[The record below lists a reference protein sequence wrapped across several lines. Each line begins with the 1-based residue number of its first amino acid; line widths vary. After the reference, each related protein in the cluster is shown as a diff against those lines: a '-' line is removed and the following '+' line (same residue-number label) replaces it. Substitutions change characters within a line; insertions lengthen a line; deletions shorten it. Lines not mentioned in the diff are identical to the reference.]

1 VFLPWTTGYL
11 QGGKSGERRWRS
23 VLLSILP
30 VLLITA
36 CAQQDTASDSVAR
49 EAYRAA
55 LLRDGEAKQDFSVP
69 PPPPIPAPAPIVV
82 APEPPSPADTRR
94 VSLAVTEDVPLRDVL
109 FRLAREAGIDLELD
123 PSITGGVIAIAHDRP
138 FIEVVD
144 RLAAQAGLRYSMRNG
159 VLRVERDTPYLKTY
173 RVDYPNLV
181 RKGVTSI
188 RSSTDISTSVAN
200 ASGTPGGGSNASKS
214 EVSVETVSDYWD
226 EVRASI
232 GAILASAPPAAG
244 GGEPGPATEAGT
256 VDRRFTINRQ
266 AGLLTV
272 FATGREH
279 AEIGHFLDRLRDS
292 SSAQVLIE
300 AKIVEVLLDDGY
312 QTGIDW
318 SLLADDLAISGQLG
332 TAFVLD
338 ATGFTRFALDTGDF
352 DAAVTFVQ
360 EFGTART
367 LSSPRLLAL
376 NNQQAVLKV
385 AENDVFFTV
394 DVDLAVLGNVN
405 NAQVVQSIDTEA
417 NTVPIGLIM
426 TVQPSVDRA
435 SRDIT
440 LNLRPTVTRVVR
452 RVQDPNPELAAANVV
467 SEIPVVEV
475 REVDTVV
482 RMHSGEIVVMGGLMQ
497 ERTINNSQRTPGLA
511 DIPLLG
517 ELFTGRDDQAQ
528 VSELVIF
535 LKATI
540 VDGPTYHAQDQ
551 RVYDAFTED
560 PRPLQF

>member
-1 VFLPWTTGYL
+1 MR
-11 QGGKSGERRWRS
+11 SGIGSALGWALAA
-23 VLLSILP
+23 LLT
-30 VLLITA
+30 VMVVA
-36 CAQQDTASDSVAR
+36 GCAESDVTSDSASR

-55 LLRDGEAKQDFSVP
+55 LLRDRAARDEAVP
-69 PPPPIPAPAPIVV
+69 PPPPIPAPAPIVI
-82 APEPPSPADTRR
+82 APEPPSIAGTRL

-109 FRLAREAGIDLELD
+109 FRLAREAEVDLELD
-123 PSITGGVIAIAHDRP
+123 PGITGGVIAIAHDRP
-138 FIEVVD
+138 FIEVVE
-144 RLAAQAGLRYSMRNG
+144 RLATAAGLRYSMRDG
-159 VLRVERDTPYLKTY
+159 VLRVERDTPYLDTY
-173 RVDYPNLV
+173 RIDFPNMV
-181 RKGVTSI
+181 RKGLTSI
-188 RSSTDISTSVAN
+188 RSSTDISTSVASAGGTTGDGTN
-200 ASGTPGGGSNASKS
+200 ASNA
-214 EVSVETVSDYWD
+214 EVLVETISDYWE
-226 EVRASI
+226 EVRESI
-232 GAILASAPPAAG
+232 GAILATAPAVPAGDGDPRQTLGA
-244 GGEPGPATEAGT
+244 AS
-256 VDRRFTINRQ
+256 DRRFTLNRQ
-266 AGLLTV
+266 GGLLTA

-279 AEIGHFLDRLRDS
+279 AEISRFLDRLRES
-292 SSAQVLIE
+292 STAQVLIE
-300 AKIVEVLLDDGY
+300 AKIVEVLLDDRF

-318 SLLADDLAISGQLG
+318 SLLAGELALSGQLG
-332 TAFVLD
+332 TSFVLD

-367 LSSPRLLAL
+367 LSSPRILAL
-376 NNQQAVLKV
+376 NNQQALLKV

-394 DVDLAVLGNVN
+394 DVDLAVLGNIN

-426 TVQPSVDRA
+426 TVQPSVDRV
-435 SRDIT
+435 SRDVT

-497 ERTINNSQRTPGLA
+497 ERTIKNSERTPGLA
-511 DIPLLG
+511 DIPVIG

-540 VDGPTYHAQDQ
+540 VDGPTYQAQDQ
-551 RVYDAFTED
+551 RVYDAFTDD